1 MHVEHIQ
8 PNYRRSK
15 RQIRH
20 SKSNNES
27 QTSYVEDSARALSLD
42 THLTYSIATSTS
54 NLSSYQ
60 FTQLV
65 IKYAFMQSD
74 QQHCA
79 SAQHQSQAS
88 HCASL

>member
-42 THLTYSIATSTS
+42 THLTYSLYS
-54 NLSSYQ
+54 NFNFQFVKLSIY
-60 FTQLV
+60 T
-65 IKYAFMQSD
+65 ASD
-74 QQHCA
+74 QICLHA
-79 SAQHQSQAS
+79 E
-88 HCASL
+88 